1 MDDGWNLK
9 IAKGDSFQ
17 AIVFDLQAKISLVDS
32 DREDH
37 SGKTCGR
44 DQESYM
50 MDVL

>member
-17 AIVFDLQAKISLVDS
+17 AIMFNLRAKISLVDS
-32 DREDH
+32 DRENR
-37 SGKTCGR
+37 SGSACGR